1 MGKNRG
7 FKPQGLQLNP
17 IKRVASG
24 GPSLAEK
31 LGRNSRPT
39 WDQLHKMLK
48 KKEASNSEFLEK
60 YENECFSRELQN
72 FRNSK
77 IEEQER
83 QHLEAIKKEARKR
96 QRRGSSS
103 SSESSSSDDKS
114 RKKKRKREKDKKRKQ
129 KKQKR
134 DKSADDTER
143 KSSKSVTNN
152 PFRLSTFF
160 EMEKE

>member
-17 IKRVASG
+17 IKRIASG

-31 LGRNSRPT
+31 LGRESRPT

-60 YENECFSRELQN
+60 YENECFSRELQS
-72 FRNSK
+72 FRNAK

-83 QHLEAIKKEARKR
+83 QHLEAIKKEAKKR
-96 QRRGSSS
+96 RRRDSASSSS
-103 SSESSSSDDKS
+103 SSESDEKA
-114 RKKKRKREKDKKRKQ
+114 RKKKRKREDKKRKQ

-134 DKSADDTER
+134 AKSMENQEPKDTE
-143 KSSKSVTNN
+143 SVTHN

-160 EMEKE
+160 GMDKE

>member
-1 MGKNRG
+1 MVKCRG

-72 FRNSK
+72 FRNSR

-83 QHLEAIKKEARKR
+83 QHLEAVKKEAKKR
-96 QRRGSSS
+96 QRRD
-103 SSESSSSDDKS
+103 SSSSDSSSSGDEKS

-129 KKQKR
+129 KKQKKAKTSGNT
-134 DKSADDTER
+134 DEKATE
-143 KSSKSVTNN
+143 SVTHN

>member
-7 FKPQGLQLNP
+7 FKPKGLQLNP

-31 LGRNSRPT
+31 LGRDSRPT

-96 QRRGSSS
+96 RRGDSSSSSS
-103 SSESSSSDDKS
+103 SSEDEK
-114 RKKKRKREKDKKRKQ
+114 RKKRKKEKKRKQ
-129 KKQKR
+129 KKRKR
-134 DKSADDTER
+134 AKSPEDANAAPA
-143 KSSKSVTNN
+143 SVTHN

-160 EMEKE
+160 GMEKD

>member
-17 IKRVASG
+17 IKRVSSG

-31 LGRNSRPT
+31 LGRDSRPT

-60 YENECFSRELQN
+60 YENECFSKELQD
-72 FRNSK
+72 FRNAK
-77 IEEQER
+77 IEQQER
-83 QHLEAIKKEARKR
+83 QHLEAIKKEAKKR
-96 QRRGSSS
+96 QRRDSTSSS
-103 SSESSSSDDKS
+103 SSDEKSS
-114 RKKKRKREKDKKRKQ
+114 RKKRKKEKEKKRKQ

-134 DKSADDTER
+134 IKTPENPEEKASG
-143 KSSKSVTNN
+143 SVTHN

-160 EMEKE
+160 GMEKE

>member
-7 FKPQGLQLNP
+7 FKPKGLQLNP
-17 IKRVASG
+17 IKRVSSG

-31 LGRNSRPT
+31 LGRDSRPT

-96 QRRGSSS
+96 QRRDST
-103 SSESSSSDDKS
+103 SSSSDDEK
-114 RKKKRKREKDKKRKQ
+114 KKKRKKEKEKKRKQ

-134 DKSADDTER
+134 
-143 KSSKSVTNN
+143 VHHH
-152 PFRLSTFF
+152 PQQQQQL
-160 EMEKE
+160 

>member
-1 MGKNRG
+1 
-7 FKPQGLQLNP
+7 
-17 IKRVASG
+17 
-24 GPSLAEK
+24 
-31 LGRNSRPT
+31 
-39 WDQLHKMLK
+39 MLK

-96 QRRGSSS
+96 QRRD
-103 SSESSSSDDKS
+103 SSSSDSSSTGDEKS
-114 RKKKRKREKDKKRKQ
+114 RKKKRKKEKDKKRKQ
-129 KKQKR
+129 KKQKKAKTS
-134 DKSADDTER
+134 DHDEKASD
-143 KSSKSVTNN
+143 SVTHN

>member
-17 IKRVASG
+17 IKRVSSG

-31 LGRNSRPT
+31 LGRDSRPT

-72 FRNSK
+72 FRNAK
-77 IEEQER
+77 IEAQER

-96 QRRGSSS
+96 QRRDSTSSS
-103 SSESSSSDDKS
+103 SSSSGNEKS
-114 RKKKRKREKDKKRKQ
+114 RKKKRRKEKAKKRKQ

-134 DKSADDTER
+134 AKSPESAEE
-143 KSSKSVTNN
+143 KASESVTHN

-160 EMEKE
+160 GMDKE